1 MAKTSSK
8 ISGFL
13 WDRKY
18 ENSTAYK
25 LDHSQNVGLT
35 KKNQQEDS
43 HCVANLQH
51 MKCHS
56 LLKNKIKFK
65 A

>member
-1 MAKTSSK
+1 MAKPSSK
-8 ISGFL
+8 ISEFL

-43 HCVANLQH
+43 QCVANMLH
-51 MKCHS
+51 MKCHA
-56 LLKNKIKFK
+56 LLTNKIKFK